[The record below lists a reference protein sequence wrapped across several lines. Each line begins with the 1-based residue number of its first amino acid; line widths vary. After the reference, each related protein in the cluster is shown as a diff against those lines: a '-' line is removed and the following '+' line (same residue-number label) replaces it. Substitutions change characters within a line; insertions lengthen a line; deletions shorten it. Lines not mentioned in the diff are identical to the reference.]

1 MVAYIMS
8 IAPRLATNDDDNNSA
23 VLASVKIST
32 AIVVGAVLGSILGVA
47 LLVALTRCIV
57 KRRFERIYGEKTL
70 SNDGPTRTPGK
81 RARFT
86 LRTDFFR
93 KRSPEARS
101 IWKMPTLKKIQ
112 RQDSA
117 TTAPMVEKGP
127 WDTRPRPGELNLD
140 LPGSSND

>member
-8 IAPRLATNDDDNNSA
+8 IAPRLATNDDNDNSA

-32 AIVVGAVLGSILGVA
+32 AIVVGAVLGSVLGVA

-57 KRRFERIYGEKTL
+57 KRQFERKYGEKSL
-70 SNDGPTRTPGK
+70 SGKDTVGTSRK

-93 KRSPEARS
+93 KLRPETRS
-101 IWKMPTLKKIQ
+101 IWRMPTFKKIQ
-112 RQDSA
+112 RQDS
-117 TTAPMVEKGP
+117 TTAAPMVEKKP
-127 WDTRPRPGELNLD
+127 WDSKPRPGMFNS
-140 LPGSSND
+140 LPHLSTD